1 MSESIGYS
9 ALAFALAGLDDNG
22 GGGGGQGGGTVS
34 VQVVDTITGDPGT
47 QAAVVNLGNDQ
58 TVQLQFTVPQGPV
71 GQKGDKGE
79 DGPMWYTSTSLP
91 VVNIDGI
98 KEGDYVIYSNGEIYR
113 YLNGVYTDQRVN
125 LQGSRWYIVNTNP
138 SSIVSA
144 GMKEGDVVLFRTGD
158 LYRVSGGRLVSTGIN
173 IMGPQ
178 GVSPTVVVKTDTE
191 SEYVLTITDATGSF
205 DTPNLKGSGGGDS
218 RLPQT
223 TAEDAGKLVAVKEDG
238 SGYELVEPGE
248 SGISYEESTDY
259 IFYNNELK
267 NLQSGDKIL
276 YDGLVYTV
284 GTTALSGGDGFNLE
298 LGAPMTGSRVTM
310 LPGNYVGDIT
320 ISGSSIFFVGSGS
333 KLTGSILITGDNCS
347 VLDLDVEDSFDT
359 KSGNGEYKEVSP
371 LTVNGDNCLL
381 ENVVVRGQGSFSGV
395 LFKKQNSTAFR
406 ISGCDLGSGTFS
418 DGKSVGALRCT
429 QRVVN
434 GEFYE
439 NRFLGNVYFNN
450 GVNGLEF
457 WNNNVTCVNGS
468 VVSFAY
474 VCSGRVEFA
483 GNLFFDDTLNNMFK
497 FNGTGTVGTSVGVD
511 CSGLQEFKIASNEF
525 TIKESLIY
533 AQPGM
538 TADAG
543 KFNIVGN
550 TLKMYDG
557 AILFK
562 DENQPVV
569 GFELGEANII
579 STLTTA
585 ESPYNYALE
594 SGFTGS
600 EEDFKTAYMNALGL
614 TQDGV
619 VVIDGGTI

>member
-1 MSESIGYS
+1 M
-9 ALAFALAGLDDNG
+9 
-22 GGGGGQGGGTVS
+22 
-34 VQVVDTITGDPGT
+34 
-47 QAAVVNLGNDQ
+47 
-58 TVQLQFTVPQGPV
+58 
-71 GQKGDKGE
+71 
-79 DGPMWYTSTSLP
+79 
-91 VVNIDGI
+91 
-98 KEGDYVIYSNGEIYR
+98 
-113 YLNGVYTDQRVN
+113 
-125 LQGSRWYIVNTNP
+125 
-138 SSIVSA
+138 
-144 GMKEGDVVLFRTGD
+144 
-158 LYRVSGGRLVSTGIN
+158 
-173 IMGPQ
+173 
-178 GVSPTVVVKTDTE
+178 
-191 SEYVLTITDATGSF
+191 
-205 DTPNLKGSGGGDS
+205 
-218 RLPQT
+218 
-223 TAEDAGKLVAVKEDG
+223 
-238 SGYELVEPGE
+238 
-248 SGISYEESTDY
+248 
-259 IFYNNELK
+259 
-267 NLQSGDKIL
+267 
-276 YDGLVYTV
+276 
-284 GTTALSGGDGFNLE
+284 
-298 LGAPMTGSRVTM
+298 
-310 LPGNYVGDIT
+310 
-320 ISGSSIFFVGSGS
+320 
-333 KLTGSILITGDNCS
+333 
-347 VLDLDVEDSFDT
+347 LDLDVEDSFDT
-359 KSGNGEYKEVSP
+359 KSGNGEYQEVSP

-381 ENVVVRGQGSFSGV
+381 ENVKVRGQGSFSGV

-406 ISGCDLGSGTFS
+406 ISSCDLGSGKFS

-439 NRFLGNVYFNN
+439 NLFLGNVYFNN

-457 WNNNVTCVNGS
+457 WNNDVTCVNGS

-474 VCSGRVEFA
+474 VCSGRVVFS
-483 GNLFFDDTLNNMFK
+483 GNLFFGDSLNNMFK

-543 KFNIVGN
+543 KFSIVGN

-594 SGFTGS
+594 SGFEGS